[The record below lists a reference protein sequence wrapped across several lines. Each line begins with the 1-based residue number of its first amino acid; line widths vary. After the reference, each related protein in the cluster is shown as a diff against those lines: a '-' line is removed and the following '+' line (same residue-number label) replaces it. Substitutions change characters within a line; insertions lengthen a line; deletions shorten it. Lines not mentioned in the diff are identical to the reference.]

1 MADDQLL
8 LDRADAGRD
17 GGAHVADF
25 PAQGEVALAAA
36 DDGLDL
42 DDVDVG
48 GLRGGVGREHGRD
61 RLLRLDEADRAEDLD
76 GHALVERGDDLV
88 VDVADQDLVDERL
101 AEVTRRVGENLQ
113 RSTEKAAEGMTALQE
128 RLAVID
134 AAQKNLADLSAE
146 VVSLQ
151 DILSNKQ
158 ARGAIGQTQ
167 MEDLVRNM
175 LPPGA
180 YGFQVTLSNGKRADC
195 VIHLPNPPG
204 MIAVDSK
211 YPHEAYMALTNAK
224 DDISRKQAEA
234 QFRANVLTH
243 IRDIADKYIIPGE
256 TADSAIM
263 FVPAESV
270 FATLHD
276 QFGDVVEQGF
286 RRRVYIV
293 SPTTLMATL
302 NTVRAVLKDA
312 QMREQAHLL
321 QEHIGKMMEDVQRLD
336 DRVRKLGTH
345 FSQTQ
350 ADVDLVLKS
359 TERIVARGEKIAD
372 IELEAPAEAAA
383 PLLKQVGAPL

>member
-1 MADDQLL
+1 MDGGVILAVVAAAAVAGALAWLLARRGAVPAPGLADAAQRLADAQAGLAGRLSQMADSQQAAQTQLQSQL
-8 LDRADAGRD
+8 AERLQAQERA
-17 GGAHVADF
+17 VTKM
-25 PAQGEVALAAA
+25 L
-36 DDGLDL
+36 
-42 DDVDVG
+42 
-48 GLRGGVGREHGRD
+48 
-61 RLLRLDEADRAEDLD
+61 
-76 GHALVERGDDLV
+76 
-88 VDVADQDLVDERL
+88 DERL

-113 RSTEKAAEGMTALQE
+113 RSSEKASEGMTALHE

-134 AAQKNLADLSAE
+134 AAQKNLTDLSAE

-180 YGFQVTLSNGKRADC
+180 FGFQVTLSNGKRADC

-211 YPHEAYMALTNAK
+211 YPHEAFMALMNAK
-224 DDISRKQAEA
+224 DDIARKQAEA

-243 IRDIADKYIIPGE
+243 IRDIADKYIVPGE

-345 FSQTQ
+345 FAQTQ

-372 IELEAPAEAAA
+372 IELEAPAEAAP